1 MDFNTDN
8 HKTFTLTE
16 AEKYLGVSRATLWR
30 IIRQYKIPTYTDV
43 LDRRV
48 KRVYLTP
55 DNRASK
61 VELGLYA
68 DASAKPTTRLG
79 SCVISTPNSSVSGL
93 VGHSFGSSNVS
104 SSSERPHT
112 AQVSRPR

>member
-1 MDFNTDN
+1 MDFNNDN

-48 KRVYLTP
+48 KRVLRIQLMTMIYSDPCRESQKGEGTHEHP
-55 DNRASK
+55 KKR
-61 VELGLYA
+61 G
-68 DASAKPTTRLG
+68 R
-79 SCVISTPNSSVSGL
+79 SS
-93 VGHSFGSSNVS
+93 H
-104 SSSERPHT
+104 
-112 AQVSRPR
+112 

>member
-48 KRVYLTP
+48 KRVKRT
-55 DNRASK
+55 DIDTVRA
-61 VELGLYA
+61 EA
-68 DASAKPTTRLG
+68 
-79 SCVISTPNSSVSGL
+79 
-93 VGHSFGSSNVS
+93 
-104 SSSERPHT
+104 ERIREGR
-112 AQVSRPR
+112 AA

>member
-1 MDFNTDN
+1 MDFTNDN

-48 KRVYLTP
+48 KRVKRT
-55 DNRASK
+55 DIDTVRA
-61 VELGLYA
+61 EA
-68 DASAKPTTRLG
+68 
-79 SCVISTPNSSVSGL
+79 
-93 VGHSFGSSNVS
+93 
-104 SSSERPHT
+104 ERIREGR
-112 AQVSRPR
+112 AA